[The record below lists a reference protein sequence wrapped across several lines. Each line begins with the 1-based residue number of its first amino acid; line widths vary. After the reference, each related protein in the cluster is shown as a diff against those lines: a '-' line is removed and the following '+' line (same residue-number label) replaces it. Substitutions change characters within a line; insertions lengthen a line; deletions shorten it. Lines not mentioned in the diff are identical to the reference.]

1 MSRSLIPVNRIGVEE
16 RAAAL
21 GRRSIKTSAKREGIR
36 LATSMI
42 DLTTLEGAD
51 TPGKVRHLCAKGVC
65 PDPQRPEIP
74 SVAAICVYPALVKTA
89 REALEGSGVN
99 VASVSTGFPAGQTS
113 LQVKVEETKDAVA
126 AGANE
131 IDMVISREAYLA
143 GDDARVAHEIEAVKE
158 ACGAAHLKVI
168 LETAELPTYAHVRHA
183 SQLAIDAGAD
193 VIKTSTGKSTSGA
206 TPGVVLVM
214 LETVR
219 DHYERTGQVV
229 GVKAAGGVS
238 TTKQALHML
247 VLVKETLGDDWLTPD
262 RFRIGASSL
271 LNDLLMQYAKL
282 DGGHY
287 GRAEDFSKE

>member
-1 MSRSLIPVNRIGVEE
+1 MSRTLTPVNRQGVEE

-21 GRRSIKTSAKREGIR
+21 GKRSIKTSAKREGIK
-36 LATSMI
+36 LAVSMI

-51 TPGKVRHLCAKGVC
+51 TPGKVRHLCAKAVV
-65 PDPQRPEIP
+65 PDPARPEIP
-74 SVAAICVYPALVKTA
+74 SCAAVCVYPALVGVA
-89 REALEGSGVN
+89 REALRDSGVV
-99 VASVSTGFPAGQTS
+99 VASVATGFPAGQTS
-113 LQVKVEETKDAVA
+113 LEVKVEETRDAVA
-126 AGANE
+126 AGAGE
-131 IDMVISREAYLA
+131 IDMVISREAYLS
-143 GDDARVAHEIEAVKE
+143 GDDARVAHEIQAVKE

-193 VIKTSTGKSTSGA
+193 VIKTSTGKAATGA

-219 DHYERTGQVV
+219 DYVNRTGRVV
-229 GVKAAGGVS
+229 GMKAAGGVRTS
-238 TTKQALHML
+238 KQAIHQLIL
-247 VLVKETLGDDWLTPD
+247 VNETLGEDWLTPD

>member
-1 MSRSLIPVNRIGVEE
+1 MSRTLTPVSRVGVEE

-21 GRRSIKTSAKREGIR
+21 GKRSIKTDAKRLGIR
-36 LATSMI
+36 IAVSML

-51 TPGKVRHLCAKGVC
+51 TPGKVRHLCAKAVT
-65 PDPQRPEIP
+65 PDPARPEIP
-74 SVAAICVYPALVKTA
+74 SCAAVCVYPRLVPVA
-89 REALEGSGVN
+89 REALTGTGVA
-99 VASVSTGFPAGQTS
+99 VASVSTGFPSGQTS
-113 LQVKVEETKDAVA
+113 LEVKVEETREAVA
-126 AGANE
+126 AGAAE
-131 IDMVISREAYLA
+131 IDMVISREAYLR
-143 GDDARVAHEIEAVKE
+143 GDDALVAAEIEAVK
-158 ACGAAHLKVI
+158 AVCGEAHLKVI

-193 VIKTSTGKSTSGA
+193 FIKTSTGKASKGA

-219 DHYERTGQVV
+219 DHYQRTGQVI

-247 VLVKETLGDDWLTPD
+247 VLVKETVGDDWLTPD
-262 RFRIGASSL
+262 RFRIGASSV